1 MSALAAG
8 MDATGRK
15 PTGPVASGRAPLL
28 ELDGIVKRYGPVLAL
43 GNGQLRC
50 EAGTI
55 HAVMGENGAGKS
67 TLIKIISGVV
77 APTEGEIRLDGVP
90 IRFRGPADAQAHGIV
105 CVYQELSLL
114 PDLSVAD
121 NIGITAPP
129 RRFGL
134 IDRGAQHAQAV
145 RLLAE
150 IGCEGIDPRERV
162 RDLPLSRRQMVEIA
176 KALGRRPRLLILDEA
191 TSALTSDDVARVVAL
206 LKRLRADGMAILY
219 ISHRMHEIRE
229 LADECSVFANGRHIQ
244 TFARGARTEDEIVR
258 MMIGRELSQL
268 FPPRPVAAPD
278 APVAAPVLETRG
290 LAWEDRLRGVSL
302 AVAPG
307 EIVGLGGLDGQGQ
320 REFLLAL
327 FGCLSGTTGEIRVDD
342 VVVRPSSPREAM
354 APPLR
359 LALIPEDRKTEGLM
373 LPMTV
378 AENLTAATLSQWC
391 DGPLLNAGRERDAVQ
406 EIVRRMQIKAVVDL
420 PVGTL
425 SGGNQQ
431 KVAIGK
437 WLLAAPRVLLLCD
450 PTRGI
455 DVGTKQEIY
464 RLLRELARSGT
475 AVLLY
480 TTDYDELIGLCDRVA
495 IFYAGRI
502 TRLLHGE
509 GITEEAIIAGALD
522 IAVDPVEGVS

>member
-1 MSALAAG
+1 MSHAASDPSPRPG
-8 MDATGRK
+8 AGGGAA
-15 PTGPVASGRAPLL
+15 PPLL
-28 ELDGIVKRYGPVLAL
+28 ELDNIVKHYGPVVALAY
-43 GNGQLRC
+43 GRLRC
-50 EAGTI
+50 EAGSI

-77 APTEGEIRLDGVP
+77 TPTAGEMRLDGVP
-90 IRFRGPADAQAHGIV
+90 VKFRGPLDAQAQGIV
-105 CVYQELSLL
+105 CVFQELSLM
-114 PDLSVAD
+114 PDLSGAD
-121 NIGITAPP
+121 NIGITDPP

-134 IDRGAQHAQAV
+134 IDSRAQFANAK

-191 TSALTSDDVARVVAL
+191 TSALTADDVARVVAL
-206 LKRLRADGMAILY
+206 LKRLRSEGMCILY

-229 LADECSVFANGRHIQ
+229 LADTCSVFANGRHVES
-244 TFARGARTEDEIVR
+244 FVSGERTEDQIVR
-258 MMIGRELSQL
+258 MMIGRELSQM
-268 FPPRPVAAPD
+268 FPPKPLPPATR
-278 APVAAPVLETRG
+278 AAPVIETRD

-302 AVAPG
+302 TATAG

-327 FGCLSGTTGEIRVDD
+327 FGCLAGTTGDMLVDGK
-342 VVVRPSSPREAM
+342 VVHPGSPRAAM
-354 APPLR
+354 SDTLK

-378 AENLTAATLSQWC
+378 AENLTAATLGDWC
-391 DGPLLNAGRERDAVQ
+391 RGPFLDRAREGAAVT
-406 EIVRRMQIKAVVDL
+406 EIIRRMQIKAVVDL

-437 WLLAAPRVLLLCD
+437 WLLAGPRVLLLCD

-464 RLLRELARSGT
+464 RLLRTLAEAGT
-475 AVLLY
+475 TILLY
-480 TTDYDELIGLCDRVA
+480 TTDYDELIGLCDRVE
-495 IFYAGRI
+495 IFYGGRI
-502 TRLLHGE
+502 TRTLTGD
-509 GITEEAIIAGALD
+509 GITEQAIISGALD
-522 IAVDPVEGVS
+522 IAPTQPEMAT